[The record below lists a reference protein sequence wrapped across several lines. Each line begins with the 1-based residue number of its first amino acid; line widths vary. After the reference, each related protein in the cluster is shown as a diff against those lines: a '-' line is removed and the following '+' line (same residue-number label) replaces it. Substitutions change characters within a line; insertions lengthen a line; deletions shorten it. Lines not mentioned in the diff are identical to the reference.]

1 MRQILE
7 SVPGGCLRFIH
18 DKLRES
24 AYAALPLERCWHL
37 HHRAAEELERRCLEA
52 QDCHLRYTGLAHH
65 WARAQVHSGPA
76 ITSVWRPT
84 APARPMPTGRP
95 SPSTSRPWPR
105 PTPTSHRGGEEP
117 ESWRRKL
124 RHLHEGLGDLL
135 SLTGHWEQARASLG
149 EALARLPPDEGLASV
164 RLHRKLGKT
173 WETSHQHEKALGAYD
188 EADAALGP
196 APAEGDRA
204 PEALA
209 WWQEWVELQVE
220 RNWVY
225 YWLERVEEM
234 SALVGRV
241 RRVMETHGTP
251 RQRTRFFMT
260 LVLMLYRRD
269 RYQVS
274 TEMLE
279 YGRQAV
285 EASEACEEE
294 SEQAMPRFI
303 HAFGLVLH
311 GDLDEAEQESEIGP
325 RLAERMGDMALQCR
339 LLTYLTLVYRRRGQV
354 DRTREYGEHT
364 LRVATATRMDD
375 YVGAAHASRAWVALR
390 EQRWEDA
397 EPEARTALEC
407 WRKLSAVYPYPL
419 QWQGLW
425 VLVVTALRRR
435 ALAEAVEHVRAL
447 LDATQQRL
455 PEALAAPLQA
465 ALDAWNQGQQEA
477 ACQSLE
483 QAAECARQWQYL

>member
-1 MRQILE
+1 M
-7 SVPGGCLRFIH
+7 
-18 DKLRES
+18 
-24 AYAALPLERCWHL
+24 
-37 HHRAAEELERRCLEA
+37 
-52 QDCHLRYTGLAHH
+52 
-65 WARAQVHSGPA
+65 
-76 ITSVWRPT
+76 
-84 APARPMPTGRP
+84 
-95 SPSTSRPWPR
+95 
-105 PTPTSHRGGEEP
+105 
-117 ESWRRKL
+117 
-124 RHLHEGLGDLL
+124 
-135 SLTGHWEQARASLG
+135 
-149 EALARLPPDEGLASV
+149 
-164 RLHRKLGKT
+164 
-173 WETSHQHEKALGAYD
+173 
-188 EADAALGP
+188 
-196 APAEGDRA
+196 
-204 PEALA
+204 
-209 WWQEWVELQVE
+209 E
-220 RNWVY
+220 RNWIY

-234 SALVGRV
+234 SALVEKV
-241 RRVMETHGTP
+241 RRVVETHGTP

-285 EASEACEEE
+285 EASEACAEE

-311 GDLDEAEQESEIGP
+311 GDLDEAEQESEIGL

-390 EQRWEDA
+390 EQRWEEA
-397 EPEARTALEC
+397 EQEARTALEC

-435 ALAEAVEHVRAL
+435 ALAERWSLSVRCWAPRSACPRRCPPSASGARCLEPGAARGGMSVFGTGHRVCPPVAV
-447 LDATQQRL
+447 
-455 PEALAAPLQA
+455 PLST
-465 ALDAWNQGQQEA
+465 G
-477 ACQSLE
+477 
-483 QAAECARQWQYL
+483 